1 MRSSAEQF
9 TLRVSAGYWY
19 PKIQDDTAF
28 SELDVKRSEQT
39 VGGFCRKCSPVQ
51 LKDKFRL
58 TYAVKGQEVV
68 IAERR
73 PRWDSQTEWTDT
85 SVAKL
90 KFIRSADK
98 WRLYWMRADLK
109 WHEDPGSHRAVVSTI
124 LRKRLMLTRWPD
136 FSAERIAADHPYG
149 VTMIP
154 ATLE

>member
-1 MRSSAEQF
+1 M
-9 TLRVSAGYWY
+9 
-19 PKIQDDTAF
+19 
-28 SELDVKRSEQT
+28 DVKRSEQT
-39 VGGFCRKCSPVQ
+39 VGGLCSKRSPVQ

-109 WHEDPGSHRAVVSTI
+109 CHEYPGLSSSSRLDDLVQD
-124 LRKRLMLTRWPD
+124 KRLMLTRWPD
-136 FSAERIAADHPYG
+136 FSTERDKQFSCLFSEMLYCK
-149 VTMIP
+149 T
-154 ATLE
+154 